1 MNKRRKL
8 TKAAR
13 LELAILYE
21 KGYSQRDIA
30 TVMQRSPSTI
40 SRELRRN
47 KVGDVYN
54 PHKAEHKAYVR
65 KKYSRFQWKKIN
77 ENTELKT
84 FIIEKL
90 VQHWN
95 PDEIAGY
102 MKREKLPFYAAKTA
116 IYEWL
121 YSTQGTPYCQY
132 LYSRRYTR
140 KRRKKKTERVMI
152 PNRVG
157 IERRF

>member
-8 TKAAR
+8 TK
-13 LELAILYE
+13 
-21 KGYSQRDIA
+21 
-30 TVMQRSPSTI
+30 
-40 SRELRRN
+40 
-47 KVGDVYN
+47 
-54 PHKAEHKAYVR
+54 
-65 KKYSRFQWKKIN
+65 FQWKKIN